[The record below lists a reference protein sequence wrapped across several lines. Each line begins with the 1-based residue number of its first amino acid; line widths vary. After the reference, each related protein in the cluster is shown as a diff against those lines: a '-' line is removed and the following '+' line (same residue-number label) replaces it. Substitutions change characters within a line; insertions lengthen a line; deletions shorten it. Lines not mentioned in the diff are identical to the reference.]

1 VHLEAVLGAVG
12 PRGSPQRNYY
22 LQLVRPV
29 GAEILRSLS
38 AADPHLLIV
47 SVSLTYA
54 HKGQVQVR

>member
-29 GAEILRSLS
+29 GAEI
-38 AADPHLLIV
+38 IV